1 MRQTLS
7 VAAALL
13 LPAMLH
19 AQAIVPA
26 TTPVSLA
33 APVIEARLTL
43 PAELGQP
50 AAMAYGFDDVP
61 AASPLRITTG
71 VTPPELISTVEIRS
85 DNDLKWRATGA
96 DKTVVVSM
104 IVDKTGKP
112 TNLKI
117 TKSAGEELDSNVL
130 ASVAQY
136 RYKPGK
142 LNNQPTEVE
151 VNLELIIHAP
161 SF

>member
-1 MRQTLS
+1 MRQTLT

-19 AQAIVPA
+19 AQAIMPA
-26 TTPVSLA
+26 ATQVSLN
-33 APVIEARLTL
+33 APVIEARLTM
-43 PAELGQP
+43 PAELGEP
-50 AAMAYGFDDVP
+50 AAIAYGFDDVP

-71 VTPPELISTVEIRS
+71 VTPPELISTAEIYS
-85 DNDLKWRATGA
+85 DKDMAWRATGA

-117 TKSAGEELDSNVL
+117 TKSAGDELDNNVL
-130 ASVAQY
+130 ASVAKY
-136 RYKPGK
+136 RYKPGQ
-142 LNNQPTEVE
+142 LNNQPTAVE
-151 VNLELIIHAP
+151 VNLEIIIHAP